1 MKKNSIFAQD
11 IEPKILSHF
20 FLILTTEAIVCLV
33 VLLILPKSVGN
44 AWLLG
49 YSLNRVLLISIMAF
63 ISVALGTLAF
73 GLWKRNELQEKLF
86 LVLKNLRQS
95 EKKLEII
102 LNVLSVFL
110 LLLVF
115 LLVLWGV
122 TKDKFYLAYLT
133 RFGPVIV
140 FFTLFVLHTLWL
152 FLLNYSGNRKML
164 WYWSLLLGGFLVFL
178 QEWALIINNKI
189 DQPLLIGLLLYTTYY
204 TQFVFR
210 KNFKLVSWKS
220 WVLASVL
227 IWILIYLEFLFIP
240 KGFLPYKQI
249 FLTFSPLIMTTLVVI
264 TDMVYGVWT
273 WSTNKFWARLTI
285 SALVLLGIIYAG
297 KAYYNIGV
305 EHAKHVNTAYE
316 TFDDELAYMRFV
328 IEAKETNFRYTGIRN
343 QMPIY
348 PYLQALFYEKGMSLD
363 ELFAQGKQVNIW
375 LSLLILVIIFF
386 IVLNFLSLG
395 EAINLILIIAFGL
408 YALKSGYF
416 MAELLY
422 YALSFSAYL
431 GMGLLLIRPSLKL
444 SIITGILLG
453 LGHLTKAS
461 ILPGFLLFVVMFGIK
476 HLVFYLRAER
486 NSLNFEPLKDGFK
499 HLLLVVFCFLII
511 ISPYILESKKIYG
524 SYFYNVNSTFYM
536 WYDSYEEAING
547 TIAHGDGNGWPDMPP
562 DEIPSPSKYFREH
575 SFADIVERIRYGL
588 HWQMEN
594 ITYQYSFFNYPILLI
609 VVFLFVV
616 LLNLKASV
624 QLLRGNWIVVLFVVG
639 YLLTYFS
646 LYVWYSAISSMS
658 RFLFALYLPLV
669 FSVFV
674 AIKKLTGEINLPF
687 VKMANVL
694 VFLMV
699 TIDIWYLVSYGPF
712 FRDFGS

>member
-1 MKKNSIFAQD
+1 MFSRGID
-11 IEPKILSHF
+11 IQVLRVF
-20 FLILTTEAIVCLV
+20 FLILAIEAIVSFL
-33 VLLILPKSVGN
+33 VLLSLPKSINN
-44 AWLLG
+44 AWLFG
-49 YSLNRVLLISIMAF
+49 YSLNRIVLIFVMLLISVILGGF
-63 ISVALGTLAF
+63 ALGLRKHSA
-73 GLWKRNELQEKLF
+73 LQEKSIFILNF
-86 LVLKNLRQS
+86 LLRSERKFELVLS
-95 EKKLEII
+95 TF
-102 LNVLSVFL
+102 SFFFL
-110 LLLVF
+110 LVVF

-133 RFGPVIV
+133 RFGPILV
-140 FFTLFVLHTLWL
+140 FAALFVLQTLWL
-152 FLLNYSGNRKML
+152 LLLNCLDSRKTM

-178 QEWALIINNKI
+178 QEWALVINNRVEN
-189 DQPLLIGLLLYTTYY
+189 LFLVFLLLCTAFYA
-204 TQFVFR
+204 QSSFR
-210 KNFKLVSWKS
+210 RNFSLSLWGSWI
-220 WVLASVL
+220 LAAIF
-227 IWILIYLEFLFIP
+227 IWLLIYLEFLFVP
-240 KGFLPYKQI
+240 KKFLVYKQV
-249 FLTFSPLIMTTLVVI
+249 FLTFTPLVMMTLSVG
-264 TDMVYGVWT
+264 TDIVYGILPRIGQSLFV
-273 WSTNKFWARLTI
+273 RLI
-285 SALVLLGIIYAG
+285 VLALVLLGFVYAG
-297 KAYYNIGV
+297 RLYYIIGV
-305 EHAKHVNTAYE
+305 THAEKVNTTYE
-316 TFDDELAYMRFV
+316 PFDDELAYMQFAM
-328 IEAKETNFRYTGIRN
+328 EAKETGFRYTGTRN

-348 PYLQALFYEKGMSLD
+348 PYVQALFYHPGMTLD
-363 ELFAQGKQVNIW
+363 EMFVKGKKVNIW
-375 LSLLILVIIFF
+375 LSLLSLTFLFF
-386 IVLNFLSLG
+386 VSRKFLPLG
-395 EAINLILIIAFGL
+395 ETISLILITAFGL

-422 YALSFSAYL
+422 YTLSFWAYC
-431 GMGLLLIRPSLKL
+431 GMCLLLIKPSLKL
-444 SIITGILLG
+444 SFATGILLG
-453 LGHLTKAS
+453 IGHLTKAS
-461 ILPGFLLFVVMFGIK
+461 ILPGFLLFVGLFGLK
-476 HLVFYLRAER
+476 HLVAYFQAVKG
-486 NSLNFEPLKDGFK
+486 NFSFEPLKVGLRNLF
-499 HLLLVVFCFLII
+499 LVIFCFLII
-511 ISPYILESKKIYG
+511 ISPYILESKRVYG

-536 WYDSYEEAING
+536 WYDSYEEATNG
-547 TIAHGDGNGWPDMPP
+547 TIAHGDGYGWPDMPD
-562 DEIPSPSKYFREH
+562 DEIPSPGKYFREH

-588 HWQMEN
+588 HWQVEN

>member
-33 VLLILPKSVGN
+33 ILLILPKSVGN

-73 GLWKRNELQEKLF
+73 GLWKRNESQEKLF

-210 KNFKLVSWKS
+210 KNFNLVLWGSWI
-220 WVLASVL
+220 LASVL
-227 IWILIYLEFLFIP
+227 IWILIYLEFFFIP
-240 KGFLPYKQI
+240 KSFLPYKQI
-249 FLTFSPLIMTTLVVI
+249 FLTFSPLVMTTLAVV
-264 TDMVYGVWT
+264 TDMVYGVLS
-273 WSTNKFWARLTI
+273 WSTHKFWVRVI
-285 SALVLLGIIYAG
+285 VFALVLLGVIYVG
-297 KAYYNIGV
+297 KAYYTIGT

-328 IEAKETNFRYTGIRN
+328 IEAKETNFRYTGMRN

-348 PYLQALFYEKGMSLD
+348 PYVQALFYEKGMSLD
-363 ELFAQGKQVNIW
+363 ELFAHGKHVNIW
-375 LSLLILVIIFF
+375 LSLLVLGFIFF
-386 IVLNFLSLG
+386 IAFKFLSLG
-395 EAINLILIIAFGL
+395 ETINLILITAFGL

-431 GMGLLLIRPSLKL
+431 GMCLLLVRPSSKL
-444 SIITGILLG
+444 GITTGILLG

-461 ILPGFLLFVVMFGIK
+461 ILPGFLLFVVVFGIK
-476 HLVFYLRAER
+476 YLALYLWRDK
-486 NSLNFEPLKDGFK
+486 NSLNYEPLKN
-499 HLLLVVFCFLII
+499 LSLVALCFLII

-547 TIAHGDGNGWPDMPP
+547 TIAHGDGIGWPDMPA
-562 DEIPSPSKYFREH
+562 DEIPSPSKYFKEH
-575 SFADIVERIRYGL
+575 SLADIVERVRYGL
-588 HWQMEN
+588 HWQVEN
-594 ITYQYSFFNYPILLI
+594 ITYQYSFFNYPIFLSAFFLLT
-609 VVFLFVV
+609 L
-616 LLNLKASV
+616 LLNLKVSV
-624 QLLRGNWIVVLFVVG
+624 QLLREHWVLVLFVLG
-639 YLLTYFS
+639 YLLAYFS
-646 LYVWYSAISSMS
+646 LYVWYSVISSMS
-658 RFLFALYLPLV
+658 RFLFALYLPFV
-669 FSVFV
+669 FSVFIAV
-674 AIKKLTGEINLPF
+674 KELTGKINFPF
-687 VKMANVL
+687 IKMANVL
-694 VFLMV
+694 VFLMA
-699 TIDIWYLVSYGPF
+699 TIDIWYLLSYGPF